1 MSFNFDRVYYKAN
14 FIYFQKLSKQYFLCA
29 VFIIKTRIKKTKY
42 LSHYH
47 SMGLLSQTISFL
59 FIRPRGNKA
68 PFQVKK
74 KKTELEFEG
83 QIQKI
88 KDAATFVIKTDSCYE
103 GRLQV
108 LKKLF

>member
-1 MSFNFDRVYYKAN
+1 M
-14 FIYFQKLSKQYFLCA
+14 CA

-59 FIRPRGNKA
+59 FLIRPRGNKA
-68 PFQVKK
+68 PVSSK